1 MEYYET
7 IDIWSEVKDGTFY
20 CYTVFKRISD
30 KKYAVQSRDVY
41 YLGKVDEC
49 LKNFKKQKISLFLEE
64 NIDVRG
70 IFTDSIETA
79 ILEFE
84 KSFNN

>member
-41 YLGKVDEC
+41 YLGKADEC

-84 KSFNN
+84 NSFND

>member
-41 YLGKVDEC
+41 YLAKVDEC

-70 IFTDSIETA
+70 IFIVSIETA

-84 KSFNN
+84 NSFND